1 MRAFVVATFA
11 AAVSLLPLAA
21 MAENAQPAPAATAQ
35 PAAASDE
42 NRLICRQI
50 VHQGTLGRTEC
61 HTARQWN
68 SIREYNQRMIQE
80 TQQRGLTGNP
90 H

>member
-1 MRAFVVATFA
+1 MRAFVFASIA
-11 AAVSLLPLAA
+11 AAVSLMPLAA
-21 MAENAQPAPAATAQ
+21 TGEDAQPAPAATAQ
-35 PAAASDE
+35 PAAATDE
-42 NRLICRQI
+42 TRLICRQI

-68 SIREYNQRMIQE
+68 SIREYNQRMIRE
-80 TQQRGLTGNP
+80 SQQRGLTANP